1 MEFFMAIRSTSS
13 NYTIQTMEQPK
24 TYQKVLDQIRDSIK
38 SKEYGNV
45 DEARKQLSIL
55 IVNILKDESINDQQ
69 KPELIRNMLIEL
81 RNKCGGP
88 SSPEFKKFLLCTNST
103 SMRNYFFDRC
113 LMKHGYTDRDLSAMT
128 TPYHHLDKIY
138 FAEDLIPLKSKESLP
153 FTCSKT
159 LIVFN
164 YVVNDGRGDFANG
177 KNVVETY
184 LKNCE
189 CHIEWRVIGDF
200 QHLEK
205 IRTLFKESI
214 QKMVDAGY
222 SLDIKWIDEEEV
234 DRHVDEL
241 KNEDSRIVLAV
252 STGYGFFSFKSSVD
266 SLHEMSPPIPDSS
279 TYSEN
284 EYSAN
289 RLSLKLGFS
298 PSSAGVLL
306 PEETSYSLEEALAAS
321 GCLSMIQTQ
330 VGSEASLKKILENN
344 DITIMYM
351 KNDKNQAPQ
360 QRYLQFMGM
369 YATHTGKPIHIL
381 VPTEDLNAFA
391 NFQKMAPSN
400 VFLHHC
406 PPLEPKYFEAI
417 VQKATVAPGITGN
430 DTLLH
435 ALVGRT
441 PFFYDGRDCVK
452 KIIPE
457 FIDFC
462 GEEPLDY
469 ATENYLILMED
480 MTRVW
485 NPSEDMM
492 QKVASVMHTKKEA
505 IREDLERVHKR
516 ALEKNREAKNLL
528 CNRLRERSERLTE
541 RFSGEI

>member
-1 MEFFMAIRSTSS
+1 MAVRLTSS
-13 NYTIQTMEQPK
+13 NYAIQAMEHPK
-24 TYQKVLDQIRDSIK
+24 IYQEALEQIRDSIF
-38 SKEYGNV
+38 SKKYGNV
-45 DEARKQLSIL
+45 NEAREQLSIL
-55 IVNILKDESINDQQ
+55 ITKILKDESINDDQ
-69 KPELIRNMLIEL
+69 KPKIIRNMLIEL

-88 SSPEFKKFLLCTNST
+88 SSPEFKKFLHCTSST
-103 SMRNYFFDRC
+103 SMRNYFVDRC
-113 LMKHGYTDRDLSAMT
+113 QMRHCYIDHYLSALT

-138 FAEDLIPLKSKESLP
+138 FAEDLIPLKSEEAVL

-159 LIVFN
+159 VVVFN
-164 YVVNDGRGDFANG
+164 YVINDGLGDFANG

-214 QKMVDAGY
+214 QNMVDAGY
-222 SLDIKWIDEEEV
+222 SLDIKWINEQEV
-234 DRHVDEL
+234 DQHVDEL
-241 KNEDSRIVLAV
+241 KNEKSQIVIAV
-252 STGYGFFSFKSSVD
+252 STGYEFFSFKSSVD
-266 SLHEMSPPIPDSS
+266 SLHEMSPPLPDSS

-284 EYSAN
+284 EYSEN
-289 RLSLKLGFS
+289 RLSIKLGFS
-298 PSSAGVLL
+298 LSSAGVLL
-306 PEETSYSLEEALAAS
+306 PEETCYSLEEALVAS

-330 VGSEASLKKILENN
+330 IGTEAPLREILENN

-360 QRYLQFMGM
+360 ERYLQFMGM
-369 YATHTGKPIHIL
+369 YAAHTEKPIHIL
-381 VPTEDLNAFA
+381 VPTEDLKAFV

-400 VFLHHC
+400 VYLHHC
-406 PPLEPKYFEAI
+406 PPLKPKYFEAI
-417 VQKATVAPGITGN
+417 VQRATVAPGITGN

-457 FIDFC
+457 FIEFC
-462 GEEPLDY
+462 GEEPLDS

-485 NPSEDMM
+485 NPSEDHM
-492 QKVASVMHTKKEA
+492 QKMAILMHTKKEA
-505 IREDLERVHKR
+505 IQEDFERIYKR

-528 CNRLRERSERLTE
+528 CNRLRERSEQHVN
-541 RFSGEI
+541 